1 VKKEVLLS
9 AFLFAI
15 GLGFF
20 LGFKEAYQQIITII
34 LSLGFI
40 ALPIY
45 FKLKDLFQ
53 QLFKQKKQHEAAL

>member
-1 VKKEVLLS
+1 MKKEVLLS

-20 LGFKEAYQQIITII
+20 LGFKEAYQQAITVI
-34 LSLGFI
+34 LSIVFI
-40 ALPIY
+40 ALPVY

-53 QLFKQKKQHEAAL
+53 HLFKQKKQHEAAL